1 LPACHFTVKRPTSV
15 FHALPAAVIG
25 AVAECGLLKIRTK
38 VAKRG
43 SDLSSFECPELRVE
57 GTLRIPFE
65 NLASAWSFVVRYRT
79 SSHAWSTLWPPFG
92 MPMIVPFTAPA
103 PYRFLCASSTGIG
116 AVP

>member
-1 LPACHFTVKRPTSV
+1 MSQ
-15 FHALPAAVIG
+15 G
-25 AVAECGLLKIRTK
+25 AVAECGLLKMRTK

-43 SDLSSFECPELRVE
+43 SGFSSFERPELRVE

-65 NLASAWSFVVRYRT
+65 NFASAWSFVVSQRT

-92 MPMIVPFTAPA
+92 RPMIVPFTEPA